1 MTGNHVTVGKY
12 PDGLAEVDLL
22 QFFLPRYAPACILTV
37 NQRPLSVR
45 GDIIRLAGFIIFS

>member
-45 GDIIRLAGFIIFS
+45 GDIIGLAGFIIFS